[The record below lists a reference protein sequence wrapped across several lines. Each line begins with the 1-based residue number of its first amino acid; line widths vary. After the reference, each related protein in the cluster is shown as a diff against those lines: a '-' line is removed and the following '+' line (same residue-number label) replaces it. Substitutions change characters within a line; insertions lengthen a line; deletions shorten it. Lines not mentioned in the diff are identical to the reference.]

1 MSDKRGRLYLF
12 SVGARMVES
21 ELEKVTIRLPAR
33 YVKALDF
40 LVMVDDFPSRSEAIR
55 AAVRDMVYDRVNLV
69 MDKLKKLEEAEQ
81 TLASMEIFEEK
92 YLQK

>member
-1 MSDKRGRLYLF
+1 
-12 SVGARMVES
+12 MVES

-33 YVKALDF
+33 YIKALDF

>member
-1 MSDKRGRLYLF
+1 MD
-12 SVGARMVES
+12 S

-33 YVKALDF
+33 YIRALDF
-40 LVMVDDFPSRSEAIR
+40 LVQVDDYPSRSEAIR

-69 MDKLKKLEEAEQ
+69 MDKIKRMEEAEK
-81 TLASMEIFEEK
+81 TLASLEIFEEK